1 MLHFCISYETKQPE
15 NSNKYTQESIHNF
28 HFLFWVSLSSP
39 IINSFTLVSCPIAC
53 WDLIGATL
61 VVEDTNWKPF
71 YIVPDVDVSAEE
83 RVENY
88 LVRADTSETA
98 ISDFAQS
105 FRMVTIYSE

>member
-1 MLHFCISYETKQPE
+1 MLHFCIFYETKQPE

-39 IINSFTLVSCPIAC
+39 IINSFTLVSCPIVGT
-53 WDLIGATL
+53 WL
-61 VVEDTNWKPF
+61 VPFLPF

-88 LVRADTSETA
+88 LVREDTSETA